1 MNTGTVSLVA
11 LCATFGLA
19 SPVLAQLNRPNFFER
34 GYDQF
39 EEEIRQMD
47 RQQSNPSPLTVSGE
61 NLSWQRVVL
70 REGGFSIWLPQGTV
84 VQETETVETS
94 AGTVEFEILAT
105 QLEFSRYVAAYSE
118 PFDFSQLGSEAEV
131 LEKVRDRLVERESNF
146 EMTSDRNTSVGGLAV
161 KDLRFENEEETISFR
176 LILDGDRLYLLAVS
190 QLNDVASMEAIAAFF
205 QSFQKI

>member
-1 MNTGTVSLVA
+1 MKTTHVSVFA
-11 LCATFGLA
+11 LLTTLGLTT
-19 SPVLAQLNRPNFFER
+19 PTLAQLNRPNFFER

-118 PFDFSQLGSEAEV
+118 PFEFRQLGSEAEV

>member
-1 MNTGTVSLVA
+1 
-11 LCATFGLA
+11 
-19 SPVLAQLNRPNFFER
+19 
-34 GYDQF
+34 
-39 EEEIRQMD
+39 MD

-118 PFDFSQLGSEAEV
+118 LFDFSQLGSEAEV